1 MTLDFEA
8 LKLIASSSVSL
19 RIFHWEDGRWAE
31 KSARFDSVDDERLGP
46 ADHTAG
52 RIMDYLIDEEID
64 KISVRQARHL
74 ILNAEPYASEEWI
87 DEVVK
92 LLFVWGLVSEHVEL
106 GPMPVFEAPELEWVS
121 THVDEPMK
129 TITTTWMRRDGSTV
143 VESKHCES
151 LERIA

>member
-1 MTLDFEA
+1 M
-8 LKLIASSSVSL
+8 
-19 RIFHWEDGRWAE
+19 
-31 KSARFDSVDDERLGP
+31 SARLFSVDDEHLGP

-64 KISVRQARHL
+64 KITVRQARHL
-74 ILNAEPYASEEWI
+74 VLNAEPYASEERI

-92 LLFVWGLVSEHVEL
+92 LLFVWGLLSEHVEL

-121 THVDEPMK
+121 THVDEPTK
-129 TITTTWMRRDGSTV
+129 TITTTWTRSDGSQV
-143 VESKHCES
+143 VKSKRYEN